1 MRPFITWLQTKMAV
15 KSAGL
20 KLKYSLYSALAF
32 FLVANPVTFRFVNS
46 FVAGVA
52 TNGCPTAFGFVLHT
66 LVFFG
71 VLYGL
76 MSLPPDQE

>member
-1 MRPFITWLQTKMAV
+1 MGV
-15 KSAGL
+15 KSEGL
-20 KLKYSLYSALAF
+20 KIKYSLYSALAF

-46 FVAGVA
+46 FIAGVA
-52 TNGCPTAFGFVLHT
+52 VNGCPTAFGFMLHT

-76 MSLPPDQE
+76 MSLPSDRE

>member
-1 MRPFITWLQTKMAV
+1 MAV
-15 KSAGL
+15 KSEGL

-46 FVAGVA
+46 LIAGVA
-52 TNGCPTAFGFVLHT
+52 VNGCPTAFGFILHT
-66 LVFFG
+66 IVFFF

-76 MSLPPDQE
+76 MSLPKDQD